1 MSKTLLDQI
10 KKSATKKQKVEKKST
25 NPIWLA
31 NTILNKE
38 GVESVEETISL
49 AIITKELGS
58 PFAEAKKLVNTL
70 LFGSYVNL
78 WWKTREIPKNPR
90 LVVQRDNKDDSS
102 LLFVVKLQTGLST
115 LLDLGEDSDPKQ
127 DFHKLLIEA
136 GINLKQATLLISR
149 DLIVEERVEF
159 TNSLDVLY
167 QQEKTKQAAQ
177 KLLAYLTK
185 GKAKALTEAE
195 RGLLLVKK
203 RIVYLA
209 CDFFDHILDY
219 CTKKEELKTL
229 LLVTKPIFQLSSFEF
244 AIGDT
249 PTNRVQ
255 RLREIASRYL
265 IEDKD

>member
-10 KKSATKKQKVEKKST
+10 KKSATKKSQKEVKQT

-38 GVESVEETISL
+38 DVSVVEETISL
-49 AIITKELGS
+49 ALITKELGS

-70 LFGSYVNL
+70 LFDSYVDL
-78 WWKTREIPKNPR
+78 WWKTREIPRNPR
-90 LVVQRDNKDDSS
+90 LVVQHDNKDDSS
-102 LLFVVKLQTGLST
+102 LLFVVKLQTGLSS

-127 DFHKLLIEA
+127 EFHKLLVET
-136 GINLKQATLLISR
+136 GINPKKGALLISR

-167 QQEKTKQAAQ
+167 QQEETKLATQ

-185 GKAKALTEAE
+185 GKAKPLTDSE
-195 RGLLLVKK
+195 RGLLLIKK